1 MTKINISDFFDY
13 NSKAVYEFLFVQG
26 ETEYEIIIPR
36 ESIAGK
42 DDNYCI
48 ATEYINAS
56 YAGQRLAEISDTFA
70 YFVPSEFAKKPFHF
84 EITIT
89 DLEKLADT
97 LYFVIQGFNFNDTN
111 DTFITFQGLAA
122 DFLND
127 AFDDKID
134 CQSWGLLHIGSD
146 YLDKM

>member
-1 MTKINISDFFDY
+1 
-13 NSKAVYEFLFVQG
+13 VYEFLFVQG

-42 DDNYCI
+42 DDNYCT
-48 ATEYINAS
+48 AVEYINAS
-56 YAGQRLAEISDTFA
+56 YAGQRLAEIADSFA
-70 YFVPSEFAKKPFHF
+70 YFVPGEFTKKPFHF
-84 EITIT
+84 EIAIN

-97 LYFVIQGFNFNDTN
+97 LYFIIQGFNFNDTN

-127 AFDDKID
+127 AFDDKIN
-134 CQSWGLLHIGSD
+134 CKTWGLLQIGSN
-146 YLDKM
+146 YLDQM

>member
-36 ESIAGK
+36 ESVAGK

-48 ATEYINAS
+48 AIEYINAS
-56 YAGQRLAEISDTFA
+56 YAGQRLSQIADSFA
-70 YFVPSEFAKKPFHF
+70 YFVPDEFTKKAFLF
-84 EITIT
+84 EIIVN

-97 LYFVIQGFNFNDTN
+97 LYFIIKGFNFNDTS
-111 DTFITFQGLAA
+111 DRFITYQGLAA
-122 DFLND
+122 DFLID
-127 AFDDKID
+127 AFEDRID
-134 CQSWGLLHIGSD
+134 CKNWGLLLIGSN
-146 YLDKM
+146 YLDQL

>member
-13 NSKAVYEFLFVQG
+13 NSKTVYEFLFVQG

-36 ESIAGK
+36 ESVASK
-42 DDNYCI
+42 DGNYCI
-48 ATEYINAS
+48 AIEYINAS
-56 YAGQRLAEISDTFA
+56 YAGQRLAQIADTFA
-70 YFVPSEFAKKPFHF
+70 YFVPGEFTKKPFLF
-84 EITIT
+84 EIAIT
-89 DLEKLADT
+89 DMEKLADN
-97 LYFVIQGFNFNDTN
+97 LYFIIQGFNFRDTK

-134 CQSWGLLHIGSD
+134 CKTWGLLHIGSN
-146 YLDKM
+146 YLK